1 MIDAVRGTDALS
13 GPARPGAGPDAGF
26 DTVIEGCDTC
36 PVTTLL
42 LARHGLTDL
51 TGPVLAG
58 RTPGVRL
65 SEAGRAQAVAL
76 AGRIA
81 GVRLDAIVSSPLERC
96 QETAAAVAAG
106 RDLPV
111 RTDERFIECG
121 YGEWTG
127 RPLKELAKEP
137 LWQVVQAHPSAAAFP
152 GGESVADMQHRAV
165 AAVREW
171 NRRLGEKGVY
181 LVCSH
186 GDVIKSIVAD
196 ALGLHLDQF
205 QRITADPAALTVIRY
220 APLRPFVLRLNDM
233 GELRLPEDSEEKD
246 GGENHTGSDAAV
258 GGGPGTT

>member
-1 MIDAVRGTDALS
+1 M
-13 GPARPGAGPDAGF
+13 
-26 DTVIEGCDTC
+26 
-36 PVTTLL
+36 TTLL

-58 RTPGVRL
+58 RTPGVHL
-65 SEAGRAQAVAL
+65 SEAGRAQAAAL
-76 AGRIA
+76 AGRVA

-96 QETAAAVAAG
+96 RETAQAVADG
-106 RDLPV
+106 RDGEVLI
-111 RTDERFIECG
+111 DDRFIECG

-127 RPLKELAKEP
+127 RPIAELAKEP
-137 LWQVVQAHPSAAAFP
+137 LWRVVQAHPSAATFP
-152 GGESVADMQHRAV
+152 EGEALTEMQHRAV
-165 AAVREW
+165 SAVREW
-171 NRRLGEKGVY
+171 NLRLGEKAIY

-205 QRITADPAALTVIRY
+205 QRITADPAAVTVIRY

-233 GELRLPEDSEEKD
+233 GELRLTEDSEEKD
-246 GGENHTGSDAAV
+246 GGENITGSDAAV

>member
-1 MIDAVRGTDALS
+1 MIDAVRGTDAPS

-111 RTDERFIECG
+111 RTDEGFIECG

-171 NRRLGEKGVY
+171 NQRLGEKGVY